1 MKTKTMGGLAAASSI
16 LISHATAHATFAT
29 AVLDYD
35 SGIGFADGF
44 TNAPAALG
52 APAMKLGYGP
62 VDPFNPP
69 FADTELV
76 SVGKGGLLTLEFDT
90 PIPNSLLSPWG
101 IDFVV
106 FGNEGF
112 MDTNW
117 PAGKTDGKLFNQVF
131 GTPGVSR
138 VLASEDGISFFELKP
153 PTSISAAVDMLF
165 PADSMGTIGLPVD
178 PHLDHDDFAGMDL
191 AGIRELYAGSA
202 GGAGFDLQWAIDET
216 GQKVQLNSARQLR
229 IEVTD
234 GKVEV
239 DAVSVVPEPAGLMGF
254 GLLTLLVHRIRRQR
268 A

>member
-1 MKTKTMGGLAAASSI
+1 MKTKTMVGLAAASGI
-16 LISHATAHATFAT
+16 LLSHATAHATFAT

-35 SGIGFADGF
+35 AGIGFADGF
-44 TNAPAALG
+44 TNSAAALG
-52 APAMKLGYGP
+52 APTMRLSYGP

-117 PAGKTDGKLFNQVF
+117 PAGQTDGKLFNQAF
-131 GTPGVSR
+131 GTPGLSC
-138 VLASEDGISFFELKP
+138 VLASEDGISFFELRP

-165 PADSMGTIGLPVD
+165 PADSSGIIGLPVD
-178 PHLDHDDFAGMDL
+178 PRLSNEDFAGLDL
-191 AGIRELYAGSA
+191 AGIRGLYAGSA
-202 GGAGFDLQWAIDET
+202 GGAGFDLQWAIDNS
-216 GQKVQLNSARQLR
+216 GQSVRLDSARQLR

-239 DAVSVVPEPAGLMGF
+239 DAVSVVPEPTGLMSI
-254 GLLTLLVHRIRRQR
+254 GLLALLVYRTRQPR
-268 A
+268 M